1 MPKYLVSYQ
10 QLSDFQVVVTA
21 ENEDAAKDL
30 VIDSPTQ
37 TTCIIDGEGVECEP
51 DWIQSDMFY
60 DTIDVSEVE
69 E

>member
-37 TTCIIDGEGVECEP
+37 TTCIIDDEGVECEP

>member
-21 ENEDAAKDL
+21 ESEDHAKDL

-37 TTCIIDGEGVECEP
+37 TTCIIDAEGVECEP

-60 DTIDVSEVE
+60 DTIDISEVE